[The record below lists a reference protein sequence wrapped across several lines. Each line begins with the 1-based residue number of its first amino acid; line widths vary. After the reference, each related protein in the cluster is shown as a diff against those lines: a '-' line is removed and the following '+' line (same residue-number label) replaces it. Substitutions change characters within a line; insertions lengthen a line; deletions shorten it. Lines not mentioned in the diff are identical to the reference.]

1 MASFRKRGKKGLWQ
15 YRITYKDIEGKERE
29 ISKGGFRT
37 KVEAVNE
44 ANEIE
49 QSLKS
54 GYKYGDKT
62 TLAEYFKKWLN
73 TFKARKVS
81 MVTVRKYEQT
91 LKHIVENF
99 PDIPMMQITS
109 IQYQEFLNQYADTHV
124 KSSTLRL
131 NGHIKQALR
140 VALADKIIIDDF
152 TRNAVISGKKK
163 SKSSKDKFI
172 SYEDTKR
179 LLNYLI
185 TNRDPRKPN
194 NYLLAMAFLTGLR
207 FGELLGLTWLDIDHI
222 NQTISINKSYD
233 YIYSMDFKETKT
245 ETSTRIIDIDKQ
257 ILQLLT
263 ELKIFQQQKMV
274 ELQLENPLNQ
284 VFFNYIEGVPSNS
297 GVNKLLKMTLKKLE
311 IEPNISIHGA
321 RHTFGSILL
330 FKGTDIAVVSEILG
344 HKDVTVTNEVYRH
357 VVKELRE
364 KNRKKFLG
372 IQYELLSK

>member
-15 YRITYKDIEGKERE
+15 YRITYKDSEGKGRE

-62 TLAEYFKKWLN
+62 TLAEYFKKWVH

-81 MVTVRKYEQT
+81 IITVRKYEQT
-91 LKHIVENF
+91 LKHITEEF
-99 PDIPMMQITS
+99 PDIPMAQITS
-109 IQYQEFLNQYADTHV
+109 IEYQKFLNRYADTHV

-140 VALADKIIIDDF
+140 VALADKIIIEDF
-152 TRNAVISGKKK
+152 TRNAVISGKKEPK
-163 SKSSKDKFI
+163 LSKDKFI

-185 TNRDPRKPN
+185 TNREPEKTN
-194 NYLLAMAFLTGLR
+194 NYLLVTAFLTGLR
-207 FGELLGLTWLDIDHI
+207 FGELLGLTWSDIDYV
-222 NQTISINKSYD
+222 NQTISVNKSYD

-245 ETSTRIIDIDKQ
+245 ENSVRIVDIDKQ
-257 ILQLLT
+257 LLHLLI
-263 ELKIFQQQKMV
+263 EFKNFQQQKLI
-274 ELQLENPLNQ
+274 ELEIKNPLNQ
-284 VFFNYIEGVPSNS
+284 VFFNYIDGVPSNS
-297 GVNKLLKMTLKKLE
+297 GVNKLLKTILKKLE
-311 IEPNISIHGA
+311 IEPVISIHGA

-330 FKGTDIAVVSEILG
+330 FRGTDIAVVSEILG
-344 HKDVTVTNEVYRH
+344 HKDVTITNEVYRH

-372 IQYELLSK
+372 IQNELLR